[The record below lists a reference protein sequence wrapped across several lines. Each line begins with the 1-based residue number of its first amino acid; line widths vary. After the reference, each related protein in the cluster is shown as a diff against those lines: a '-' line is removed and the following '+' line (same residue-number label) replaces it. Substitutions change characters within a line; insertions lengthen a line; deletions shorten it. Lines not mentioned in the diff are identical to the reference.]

1 MYKTKVGSLKRTTK
15 LTNLQLI
22 ELRKKEEYSIS
33 TFRKESR
40 DAAINFTE
48 IKSFIAE
55 YCEQLYINK
64 LDDQMKWTS
73 VNTKPTE
80 TKSQRNKKSE

>member
-55 YCEQLYINK
+55 YCEQLCINK